1 MPFLW
6 NGEVWN
12 MSGRGRRRRVVNST
26 RVIALSFAGV
36 ILMGALLLMLPISS
50 RSGVSCGPITALF
63 TATSATCVTGL
74 IVVDTLTQFTL
85 FGQVVILA
93 LIQLGGLGFMS
104 VIFLLAS
111 LVKKRMSL
119 SQRLMMVSA
128 FNLNDMHDV
137 ARLVGGAFR
146 LTFLVEGMGAIVLTA
161 CFWPRYGLG
170 AIWKGVFTAVSAF
183 CNAGFDLLGP
193 DGLGS
198 LSTYSDNPVVLL
210 TVACLIVCG
219 GLGFFVWEEIIHKKS
234 FHRLSLYSQMVIVI
248 TASLIV
254 GGMLFFLLVEHDN
267 PETLGGMPW
276 WQQGLNALFQSITLR
291 TAGFL
296 SISQGGLREVSQ
308 FVCVLFM
315 LVGGSAGSTAGGIK
329 TVTLGVLV
337 LAMRAGLHGRSEVT
351 IRGRTIPL
359 TKVLSAV
366 TLVLVVSV
374 MFLFSSI
381 TISVVDEVPYLSAAF
396 ETASALGT
404 VGLTTGITPTLSTFS
419 HLLLVAM
426 MYLGR
431 VGVLSLS
438 VAFLTQ
444 GGRQSRISYP
454 ESDVMIG

>member
-1 MPFLW
+1 
-6 NGEVWN
+6 
-12 MSGRGRRRRVVNST
+12 
-26 RVIALSFAGV
+26 
-36 ILMGALLLMLPISS
+36 MGTLLLMLPISS

-74 IVVDTLTQFTL
+74 ILVDTLTQFTL
-85 FGQVVILA
+85 FGQVVILV

-137 ARLVGGAFR
+137 ARVVGHAFR
-146 LTFLVEGMGAIVLTA
+146 LTFAVEGMGAVILTA
-161 CFWPRYGLG
+161 CFLPRYGFG
-170 AIWKGVFTAVSAF
+170 AIWKGIFISISAF

-193 DGLGS
+193 EQAGS
-198 LSTYSDNPVVLL
+198 LSTYAHDPVVLL
-210 TVACLIVCG
+210 TVAALIVCG
-219 GLGFFVWEEIIHKKS
+219 GLGFFVWEELLHRRPGA
-234 FHRLSLYSQMVIVI
+234 RLSLYSRMVLGLTGI
-248 TASLIV
+248 LIV
-254 GGMLFFLLVEHDN
+254 GGALFFLAVEHDN
-267 PETLGGMPW
+267 PQTLGGMPW
-276 WQQGLNALFQSITLR
+276 WQQGVNALFQSVTLR
-291 TAGFL
+291 TAGFQAVN
-296 SISQGGLREVSQ
+296 QGGLLEVSQ
-308 FVCVLFM
+308 MVCILFM
-315 LVGGSAGSTAGGIK
+315 LVGGSSGSTAGGIK

-366 TLVLVVSV
+366 TLVLVVSM
-374 MFLFSSI
+374 MFLASSVA
-381 TISVVDEVPYLSAAF
+381 ISVVDKVPYLAAAF

-404 VGLTTGITPTLSTFS
+404 VGLTTGITAGLSTFS
-419 HLLLVAM
+419 HVLLVAM

-431 VGVLSLS
+431 VGVLSFS
-438 VAFLTQ
+438 VAFLSQ
-444 GGRQSRISYP
+444 GGHKSRISYP

>member
-1 MPFLW
+1 
-6 NGEVWN
+6 
-12 MSGRGRRRRVVNST
+12 
-26 RVIALSFAGV
+26 
-36 ILMGALLLMLPISS
+36 MGTLLLMLPISS

-74 IVVDTLTQFTL
+74 ILVDTLTQFTL
-85 FGQVVILA
+85 FGQVVILG

-104 VIFLLAS
+104 VIFLLAN

-146 LTFLVEGMGAIVLTA
+146 LTFLVEGMGAVVLA
-161 CFWPRYGLG
+161 VCFWPRYGWG
-170 AIWKGVFTAVSAF
+170 AIWKGIFTSVSAF

-193 DGLGS
+193 DGAGS

-210 TVACLIVCG
+210 TVGALIVCG
-219 GLGFFVWEEIIHKKS
+219 GLGFFVWKEIIHKKS
-234 FHRLSLYSQMVIVI
+234 FHRLSLYSQMVLVI
-248 TASLIV
+248 TACLIV
-254 GGMLFFLLVEHDN
+254 GGMLFFLVVEHKN
-267 PETLGGMPW
+267 PDTLGNMPW
-276 WQQGLNALFQSITLR
+276 WQQGVNALFQSITLR
-291 TAGFL
+291 TAGFQ
-296 SISQGGLREVSQ
+296 SVNQGYLREVSQ
-308 FVCVLFM
+308 MVCIIFM

-337 LAMRAGLHGRSEVT
+337 LAMRAGLHGRSDVT

-366 TLVLVVSV
+366 TLVLVVSA
-374 MFLFSSI
+374 MFLFSSVL
-381 TISVVDEVPYLSAAF
+381 ISVVDNVPYLAAAY

-404 VGLTTGITPTLSTFS
+404 VGLTTGITATLSTFS

-438 VAFLTQ
+438 VAFLSQ

>member
-1 MPFLW
+1 
-6 NGEVWN
+6 
-12 MSGRGRRRRVVNST
+12 MSAGARRRRVVNAT
-26 RVIALSFAGV
+26 RVIAASFAGV
-36 ILMGALLLMLPISS
+36 ILTGALLLMLPIASV
-50 RSGVSCGPITALF
+50 SGESCGWMTALF

-74 IVVDTLTQFTL
+74 ILVDTLTQFTL
-85 FGQVVILA
+85 FGQIVILV

-111 LVKKRMSL
+111 LVRKRMSL

-128 FNLNDMHDV
+128 FNLNDMRDV
-137 ARLVGGAFR
+137 ARLVGNAFR
-146 LTFLVEGMGAIVLTA
+146 LTFVVEAVGAVILTG
-161 CFWPRYGLG
+161 CFFPRYGIG
-170 AIWKGVFTAVSAF
+170 AIWKGIFISVSAF

-193 DGLGS
+193 DQVGS
-198 LSTYSDNPVVLL
+198 LSTYADNPVVLM
-210 TVACLIVCG
+210 TVAALIVCG
-219 GLGFFVWEEIIHKKS
+219 GLGFFVWAEILQKKS
-234 FHRLSLYSQMVIVI
+234 FRHLTLYSKMVLVI
-248 TASLIV
+248 TAALIV
-254 GGMLFFLLVEHDN
+254 GGMLFFLAVEHDN
-267 PETLGGMPW
+267 PQTLGGMPW
-276 WQQGLNALFQSITLR
+276 WQQGFNALFQSITLR

-296 SISQGGLREVSQ
+296 TVDQGALQQVSQ
-308 FVCVLFM
+308 MVCILFM

-337 LAMRAGLHGRSEVT
+337 LAMRAGLHGRSDVT

-359 TKVLSAV
+359 SKVLSAV
-366 TLVLVVSV
+366 TLVLVVSM

-381 TISVVDEVPYLSAAF
+381 AISLVDEVPYLEAAY

-431 VGVLSLS
+431 VGVLSFS
-438 VAFLTQ
+438 VAFLSQ
-444 GGRQSRISYP
+444 GGRKSRISYP

>member
-1 MPFLW
+1 
-6 NGEVWN
+6 
-12 MSGRGRRRRVVNST
+12 MSAGARRRRVVNST
-26 RVIALSFAGV
+26 RVIACSFAGV
-36 ILMGALLLMLPISS
+36 ILTGALLLMLPISS
-50 RSGVSCGPITALF
+50 VSGESCGFMTALF

-74 IVVDTLTQFTL
+74 ILVDTLTQFTF
-85 FGQVVILA
+85 FGQGVILV

-111 LVKKRMSL
+111 LVRKRMSL

-137 ARLVGGAFR
+137 ARLVGNAFR
-146 LTFLVEGMGAIVLTA
+146 LTFAVEAMGAIILTG
-161 CFWPRYGLG
+161 CFLPRYGLG
-170 AIWKGVFTAVSAF
+170 AIWKGIFISVSAF

-193 DGLGS
+193 DQVGS
-198 LSTYSDNPVVLL
+198 LSTYADNPVVLM
-210 TVACLIVCG
+210 TVAALIVCG
-219 GLGFFVWEEIIHKKS
+219 GLGFFVWAEILRKKS
-234 FHRLSLYSQMVIVI
+234 FRRLTLYSKMVLVI
-248 TASLIV
+248 TAALIV
-254 GGMLFFLLVEHDN
+254 GGMLFFLAVEHDN
-267 PETLGGMPW
+267 PQTLGGMPW
-276 WQQGLNALFQSITLR
+276 WQKVFNALFQSVTLR

-296 SISQGGLREVSQ
+296 TVDQGALQQVSQ
-308 FVCVLFM
+308 MVCILFM

-337 LAMRAGLHGRSEVT
+337 LAMRAGLHGRSDVT

-359 TKVLSAV
+359 SKVLSAV
-366 TLVLVVSV
+366 TLVLVVSM

-381 TISVVDEVPYLSAAF
+381 AISLVDEVPYLEAAY

-431 VGVLSLS
+431 VGVLSFS
-438 VAFLTQ
+438 VAFLSQ
-444 GGRQSRISYP
+444 GGRKSRISYP

>member
-1 MPFLW
+1 
-6 NGEVWN
+6 
-12 MSGRGRRRRVVNST
+12 MSAGARRRRVVNST
-26 RVIALSFAGV
+26 RVIACSFAGV
-36 ILMGALLLMLPISS
+36 ILTGALLLMLPISS
-50 RSGVSCGPITALF
+50 VSGESCGFMTALF

-74 IVVDTLTQFTL
+74 ILVDTLTQFTF
-85 FGQVVILA
+85 FGQGVILV

-111 LVKKRMSL
+111 LVRKRMSL

-137 ARLVGGAFR
+137 ARLVGNAFR
-146 LTFLVEGMGAIVLTA
+146 LTFAVEAMGAIILTG
-161 CFWPRYGLG
+161 CFLPRYGLG
-170 AIWKGVFTAVSAF
+170 AIWKGIFISVSAF

-193 DGLGS
+193 DQVGS
-198 LSTYSDNPVVLL
+198 LSTYADNPVVLM
-210 TVACLIVCG
+210 TVAALIVCG
-219 GLGFFVWEEIIHKKS
+219 GLGFFVWAEILRKKS
-234 FHRLSLYSQMVIVI
+234 FRRLTLYSKMVLVI
-248 TASLIV
+248 TAALIV
-254 GGMLFFLLVEHDN
+254 GGTLFFLAVEHDN
-267 PETLGGMPW
+267 PQTLGGMPW
-276 WQQGLNALFQSITLR
+276 WQKVFNALFQSVTLR

-296 SISQGGLREVSQ
+296 TVDQGALQQVSQ
-308 FVCVLFM
+308 MVCILFM

-337 LAMRAGLHGRSEVT
+337 LAMRAGLHGRSDVT

-359 TKVLSAV
+359 SKVLSAV
-366 TLVLVVSV
+366 TLVLVVSM

-381 TISVVDEVPYLSAAF
+381 AISLVDEVPYLEAAY

-431 VGVLSLS
+431 VGVLSFS
-438 VAFLTQ
+438 VAFLSQ
-444 GGRQSRISYP
+444 GGRKSRISYP

>member
-1 MPFLW
+1 
-6 NGEVWN
+6 
-12 MSGRGRRRRVVNST
+12 MSGGGRRRRVVNST
-26 RVIALSFAGV
+26 RVIAFSFAGV

-50 RSGVSCGPITALF
+50 ASGESCGFITALF

-74 IVVDTLTQFTL
+74 VLVDTLTQFTF
-85 FGQVVILA
+85 FGEVVILV

-104 VIFLLAS
+104 VMFLLAS
-111 LVKKRMSL
+111 LVRKRMSL

-137 ARLVGGAFR
+137 AKMVGHAFR
-146 LTFLVEGMGAIVLTA
+146 FTFTMEAIGAVILTA
-161 CFWPRYGLG
+161 CFFPRYGLQ
-170 AIWKGVFTAVSAF
+170 AIWKGIFTAVSAF

-193 DGLGS
+193 DKLGS
-198 LSTYSDNPVVLL
+198 LSTYDNNPVVLL
-210 TVACLIVCG
+210 TVATLIVSG
-219 GLGFFVWEEIIHKKS
+219 GLGFFVWEELLRKRS
-234 FHRLSLYSQMVIVI
+234 FRRLTLYSKMVLVI
-248 TASLIV
+248 TATLIV
-254 GGMLFFLLVEHDN
+254 GGALFFLAVEHKN
-267 PETLGGMPW
+267 PQTLGNMPW
-276 WQQGLNALFQSITLR
+276 WQQGLNALFQAITLR

-308 FVCVLFM
+308 LVCILLM
-315 LVGGSAGSTAGGIK
+315 LVGGSSGSTAGGIK

-337 LAMRAGLHGRSEVT
+337 LSMRAGLHGRSNVT

-366 TLVLVVSV
+366 TLVLVVSA

-381 TISVVDEVPYLSAAF
+381 AISLVDGVPYLAAAY

-431 VGVLSLS
+431 VGVLSFS
-438 VAFLTQ
+438 VAFLSQ
-444 GGRQSRISYP
+444 GGKQSRVIYP
-454 ESDVMIG
+454 ESDVIIG